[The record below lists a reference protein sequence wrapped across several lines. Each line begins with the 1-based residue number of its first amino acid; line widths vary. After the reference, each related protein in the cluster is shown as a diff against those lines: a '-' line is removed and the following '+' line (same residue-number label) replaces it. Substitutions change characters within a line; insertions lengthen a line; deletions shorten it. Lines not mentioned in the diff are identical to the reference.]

1 MTKNIIIGLLALLS
15 LNSCKK
21 LISVKP
27 SGTQLLTS
35 DVFTDS
41 ATVQETLAGLYV
53 TLSNDYGAYSY
64 STSTIPGFTAD
75 ELSYVGNTY
84 NQYIVNGI
92 PITDP
97 NVAAIWS
104 NSYNVIYV
112 ANSIIE
118 GVAGSSGISAAFKNQ
133 ATAEAEF
140 IRAFCYFHLVNFFG
154 DVPLIL
160 TTNVAANSLLSR
172 TPTAQVYS
180 QMVSDLTFAQSNLPA
195 DYSISSGTRTRA
207 NKWVATALL
216 ARVYLYTSDWVD
228 AEAQATAVI
237 GNTALFSLPT
247 NLTTVFTPASTEA
260 IWQFYNQLD
269 GYTQYASTV
278 LPNPVSQVP
287 TYILTPELVNAF
299 EPGDARQTNWTST
312 LVYGGTTY
320 TYPAKYKSLATGA
333 NAEYYTIL
341 RLAEQYLIR
350 AEARAEQNNV
360 TGAQADI
367 SAIRNRAGLAGTT
380 ASNQTSLLA
389 AVAQERR
396 VELNCEWGHRWFDLK
411 RTGTVDAVIGALKP
425 ATWKPTAALY
435 PIPSSELLLD
445 ANLVQNPGY

>member
-1 MTKNIIIGLLALLS
+1 MTKNIIIGILALLS

-21 LISVKP
+21 LIAVKP

-41 ATVQETLAGLYV
+41 ATVQETLAGMYT
-53 TLSNDYGAYSY
+53 TLSYGIYSY
-64 STSTIPGFTAD
+64 PTSTIPGFSAD
-75 ELSYVGNTY
+75 ELSYVGNTN
-84 NQYIVNGI
+84 NQYIDNGI

-97 NVAAIWS
+97 NVESIWS
-104 NSYNVIYV
+104 NSYNVIYI

-118 GVAGSSGISAAFKNQ
+118 GVAGSSGISTTFKSQ

-140 IRAFCYFHLVNFFG
+140 IRAFCYFHLVSFFG

-160 TTNVAANSLLSR
+160 TTDVATNSLLPR

-180 QMVSDLTFAQSNLPA
+180 QMVSDLKFAQSNLPA
-195 DYSISSGTRTRA
+195 DYSISSGARTRA

-247 NLTTVFTPASTEA
+247 NLTTVFTPTSTEA

-269 GYTQYASTV
+269 GYTQYAYYI
-278 LPNPVSQVP
+278 LPNPVSLVP
-287 TYILTPELVNAF
+287 TYILTPELVSAF

-320 TYPAKYKSLATGA
+320 TYPSKYKSLATGA
-333 NAEYYTIL
+333 NAEYYTVL

-367 SAIRNRAGLAGTT
+367 SAIRNRAGLANTT
-380 ASNQTSLLA
+380 ASDQTSLLA

-396 VELNCEWGHRWFDLK
+396 VELNCELGHRWFDLK
-411 RTGTVDAVIGALKP
+411 RTGTVNTVIGALKP
-425 ATWKPTAALY
+425 ATWKSTAALY
-435 PIPSSELLLD
+435 PISSSELVLD

>member
-1 MTKNIIIGLLALLS
+1 MYTALS
-15 LNSCKK
+15 
-21 LISVKP
+21 
-27 SGTQLLTS
+27 
-35 DVFTDS
+35 
-41 ATVQETLAGLYV
+41 
-53 TLSNDYGAYSY
+53 YGVYSY
-64 STSTIPGFTAD
+64 STATIPGFSAD

-84 NQYIVNGI
+84 NQYIDNGI

-97 NVAAIWS
+97 NAESIWS
-104 NSYNVIYV
+104 GSYGVIYI

-118 GVAGSSGISAAFKNQ
+118 GMAGSTGISAAFKNQ

-160 TTNVAANSLLSR
+160 TTNVATNSLLAR

-180 QMVSDLTFAQSNLPA
+180 QMVSDLKFAQSNLPA
-195 DYSISSGTRTRA
+195 DYSISSGARTRA
-207 NKWVATALL
+207 DKWVATALL

-247 NLTTVFTPASTEA
+247 NLTTVFTPTSTEA

-269 GYTQYASTV
+269 GYTQYAYYV
-278 LPNPVSQVP
+278 LPNPVAQVP
-287 TYILTPELVNAF
+287 TYILTPGLVNAF

-320 TYPAKYKSLATGA
+320 TYPSKYKSITTGA
-333 NAEYYTIL
+333 NAEYYTVL

-367 SAIRNRAGLAGTT
+367 SAIRNRAGLGATT
-380 ASNQTSLLA
+380 ASDQTSLLA

-396 VELNCEWGHRWFDLK
+396 IELNCEWGHRWFDLK

-425 ATWKPTAALY
+425 ATWKSTAALY
-435 PIPSSELLLD
+435 PVPSSELLLD